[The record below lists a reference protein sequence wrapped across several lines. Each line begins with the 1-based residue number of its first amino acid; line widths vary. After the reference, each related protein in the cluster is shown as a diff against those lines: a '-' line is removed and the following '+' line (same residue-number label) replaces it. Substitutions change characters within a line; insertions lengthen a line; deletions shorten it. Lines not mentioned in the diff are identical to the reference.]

1 MHQPTRRDMI
11 LGAAALPFA
20 AASCTTM
27 SAAKPPAFKISLAQ
41 WSFHKRLYGSS
52 FGDAMRGR
60 SYEEFVR
67 AHREAPQTVLR
78 GDLDPLDFPVIARRD
93 FDIGAVEYVNR
104 FYMAHATDRAYLT
117 ELKHRCESNGV
128 ESRLIMCDDE
138 GNLGDPDNAGR
149 AQAVENHRKWLE
161 AAQFLGC
168 FAIRV
173 NARSAGSY
181 DEQMRLAADGLHRLA
196 ELGDQHGLDV
206 IVENHGGL
214 SSNGQWLASV
224 MRMGDHRRLGTLPDF
239 GNFKLN
245 DTEEYDRYQGV
256 AEMMPFAKA
265 VSAKCYDFDAA
276 TGNETT
282 LDYPRLMRI
291 VTDAG
296 YHSFLGIEFE
306 GDRLSEADGVRACK
320 KLLERI
326 RDTGA

>member
-1 MHQPTRRDMI
+1 MQGSTRRHMM
-11 LGAAALPFA
+11 LGAAALPLA
-20 AASCTTM
+20 ACSTM
-27 SAAKPPAFKISLAQ
+27 PAAKPAPFKISLAQ
-41 WSFHKRLYGSS
+41 WSFHRRLYGST
-52 FGDAMRGR
+52 FGEAMQGR
-60 SYEEFVR
+60 SYEDFVR

-78 GDLDPLDFPVIARRD
+78 GTLDPLDFPVIARRE

-104 FYMAHATDRAYLT
+104 FYMAHVNDRAYLT

-138 GNLGDPDNAGR
+138 GNLGDPDDARR

-173 NARSAGSY
+173 NARSEGSY

-239 GNFKLN
+239 GNFKLS

-265 VSAKCYDFDAA
+265 VSAKCYDFDAS
-276 TGNETT
+276 GNETT
-282 LDYPRLMRI
+282 LDYPRLMKI

-296 YHSFLGIEFE
+296 YHSFLGIEYE
-306 GDRLSEADGVRACK
+306 GPRMSEADGVRACK
-320 KLLERI
+320 ALLERI
-326 RDTGA
+326 MATGA